1 MWIVDLRTLR
11 DPSQPFD
18 QPRRRT
24 YVQHFDEVLLREE
37 RSVEQ
42 VETPERQSYELT

>member
-11 DPSQPFD
+11 DPSQPSN

-24 YVQHFDEVLLREE
+24 YVQHFGEVLLWEE

-42 VETPERQSYELT
+42 VETPEHRSYELT